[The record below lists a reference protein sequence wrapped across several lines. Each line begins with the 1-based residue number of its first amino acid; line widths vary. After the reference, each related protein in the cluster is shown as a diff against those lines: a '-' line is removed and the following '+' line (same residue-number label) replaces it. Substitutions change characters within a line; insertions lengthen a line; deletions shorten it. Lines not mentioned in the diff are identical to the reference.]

1 MRQVRLGQTN
11 LQVSAA
17 GSTRSSRV
25 RYRCEGSRSGRH
37 AKGASMVKLALFG
50 AAARHGRLRSTV
62 GGEEQQP

>member
-17 GSTRSSRV
+17 SSTRSSRA
-25 RYRCEGSRSGRH
+25 RYPCEGSPTGRH
-37 AKGASMVKLALFG
+37 AKGASMAKLALFG
-50 AAARHGRLRSTV
+50 AAARHGRLRPTV

>member
-17 GSTRSSRV
+17 RSTRSSRV
-25 RYRCEGSRSGRH
+25 RYPCEGSPSGRH
-37 AKGASMVKLALFG
+37 AKGASMAKLALFG
-50 AAARHGRLRSTV
+50 AAARHGRPRPTV

>member
-17 GSTRSSRV
+17 RSTRSSRV
-25 RYRCEGSRSGRH
+25 RYPCGGSPSGRH
-37 AKGASMVKLALFG
+37 AKGAAMAKLALFG
-50 AAARHGRLRSTV
+50 AAARHGRLRPTV

>member
-17 GSTRSSRV
+17 SSTRSSRV
-25 RYRCEGSRSGRH
+25 RYRCEGSPSGRH
-37 AKGASMVKLALFG
+37 AKGASMAKLALFG
-50 AAARHGRLRSTV
+50 AAARHGRLRPTV